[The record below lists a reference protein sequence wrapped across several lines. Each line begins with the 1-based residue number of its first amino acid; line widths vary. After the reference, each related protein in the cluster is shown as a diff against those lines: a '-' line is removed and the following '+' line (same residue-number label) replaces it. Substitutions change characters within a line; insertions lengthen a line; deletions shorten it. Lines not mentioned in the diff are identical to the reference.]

1 MYANYASLGQ
11 MPTRNINLTVEQ
23 DAFVDEIVD
32 SGEFQNASEA
42 VRAGLRLLKQQR
54 AEDALKLRRLR
65 ALVREGVHDL
75 ERGAYVEVDAAG
87 LKKVLGISRAG
98 RTRSR

>member
-1 MYANYASLGQ
+1 
-11 MPTRNINLTVEQ
+11 MPTRNINLTAEQ
-23 DAFVDEIVD
+23 DTFVAEIVD

-65 ALVREGVHDL
+65 ALVREGVDDL
-75 ERGAYVEVDAAG
+75 ERGHYVEVDAAG
-87 LKKVLGISRAG
+87 LKKMLGIARPRRA
-98 RTRSR
+98 RSR

>member
-1 MYANYASLGQ
+1 
-11 MPTRNINLTVEQ
+11 MPTRNINLTDKQ

-42 VRAGLRLLKQQR
+42 IRAGLRLLKQQR

-65 ALVREGVHDL
+65 ALVKQGVDDR
-75 ERGAYVEVDAAG
+75 ERGDYVEVDAAG
-87 LKKVLGISRAG
+87 LEKLLGIARPV
-98 RTRSR
+98 RRRSR